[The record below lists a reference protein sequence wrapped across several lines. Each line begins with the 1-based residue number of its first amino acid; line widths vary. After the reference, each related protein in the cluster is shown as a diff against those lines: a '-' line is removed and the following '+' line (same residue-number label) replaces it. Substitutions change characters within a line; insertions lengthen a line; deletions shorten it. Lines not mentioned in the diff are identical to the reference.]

1 MKEILKNKNNS
12 NDEENTVD
20 DKEEINLTDLRN
32 LSDLNTDTW
41 NKIEDVLENL
51 EYNNDIFLKYFIEE
65 FSGIITDKE
74 GNELG
79 NILKDDSIYKIII
92 RTFID
97 MCSKAS
103 YTDHFKLLFD
113 KPKEEE
119 KEKKEEK
126 KEITL
131 EDLLNKYETICMIE
145 WEKPISEIITCEYV
159 RPRRKKN
166 VPASDL
172 ENDFIQVKAN
182 QNNPESHNVL
192 LYDGKSKFF
201 LRNKVF

>member
-1 MKEILKNKNNS
+1 M
-12 NDEENTVD
+12 
-20 DKEEINLTDLRN
+20 
-32 LSDLNTDTW
+32 
-41 NKIEDVLENL
+41 
-51 EYNNDIFLKYFIEE
+51 KYFIEE

-145 WEKPISEIITCEYV
+145 WEKSISEIITCEYV

-192 LYDGKSKFF
+192 LYDRKSKFC